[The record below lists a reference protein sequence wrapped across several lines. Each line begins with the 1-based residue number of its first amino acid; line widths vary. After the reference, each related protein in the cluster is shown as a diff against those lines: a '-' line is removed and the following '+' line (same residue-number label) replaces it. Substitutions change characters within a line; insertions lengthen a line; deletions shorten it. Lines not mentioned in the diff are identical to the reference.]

1 MVQILSL
8 SGITRDLE
16 EGLRSKCKADIVK
29 PYTKIFPDGEQYLR
43 LPDILDQEIYVAQ
56 SLYPEQDRK
65 IVELYLAIEAVKG
78 LDRKV
83 KALILPYVAYARQDK
98 RFLLGEPISI
108 NALYQGLKIYGVNT
122 IVAIDVH
129 SPEAFSRLEF
139 KLINILP
146 HLFMAKYAE
155 SKIEFVVAPDKGALH
170 RAKVV
175 AEGLGI
181 GLDYLDKYRDRVTG
195 EIRINTKELDIYG
208 KTVAIVDDI
217 ISTGGTLAKAVDTLY
232 GAGAKHIIAIV
243 SHAFLSSKS
252 IDNLEKVGLKE
263 LIISNTIEQKISLPK
278 WIKIIDISPLICP
291 YIL

>member
-16 EGLRSKCKADIVK
+16 ECLRSKCKADIVK

-43 LPDILDQEIYVAQ
+43 LPDTLDQEIYVAQ

-98 RFLLGEPISI
+98 RFLVGEPISI

-122 IVAIDVH
+122 IIAIDVH

-139 KLINILP
+139 KLINVLP
-146 HLFMAKYAE
+146 HLFMAKYAG
-155 SKIEFVVAPDKGALH
+155 SKIEFVVAPDRGALH
-170 RAKVV
+170 RARVV

-195 EIRINTKELDIYG
+195 EIRIDTKELDIYG

-217 ISTGGTLAKAVDTLY
+217 ISTGGTLAKAVDMLY
-232 GAGAKHIIAIV
+232 SAGAKHIIAIV

-252 IDNLEKVGLKE
+252 IDNLERVGLKE

-278 WIKIIDISPLICP
+278 WIKVIDISPLICP